1 MSKEGNVK
9 SFDIQYKILLL
20 GDTKVG
26 KTSLQRVIT
35 GKDFRPTIGS
45 TFGMSEKCFILREG
59 EECVLKSFL
68 GIDFV
73 NRIVPVE
80 RANVNLQIW

>member
-1 MSKEGNVK
+1 MSNEGSVK

-45 TFGMSEKCFILREG
+45 TFGMSRKY
-59 EECVLKSFL
+59 
-68 GIDFV
+68 FV
-73 NRIVPVE
+73 PRGRKMRLEIVS
-80 RANVNLQIW
+80 RN